1 VTEPL
6 PLLLAYCAAIALAS
20 VAGGALPNRVRMTHT
35 RTQLAMSGVSGLM
48 LGVAFFHLLPHAI
61 VLGPGPGALDHAS
74 GFVVLG
80 LVTMFL
86 LLRMFHF
93 HQHEFETPDAG
104 HDHHHGHGDHH
115 PGAAEAHGLSGLG
128 IALGLSVHTVIDGIA
143 LGAAVGG
150 GGHAGAFLGAGVFL
164 AVLLH
169 KPLDAMSITALMQT
183 GGWSRVAT
191 GRVNLAFAVLCP
203 LAAILFYLGLD
214 SLSGD
219 AAPVLAAALAF
230 AAGAFVCIALSDLLP
245 EVHFHSHDRFKLTVV
260 FLAGIALAWLIGG
273 FEPTGAHHLA
283 DPAPGTALEEA
294 HP

>member
-1 VTEPL
+1 MTEPL
-6 PLLLAYCAAIALAS
+6 FLLLAYCAAIALAS

-61 VLGPGPGALDHAS
+61 VLGPAPDAIDHAS

-93 HQHEFETPDAG
+93 HQHEFEAQGRGCNHDHRDGHPQVHG
-104 HDHHHGHGDHH
+104 HD
-115 PGAAEAHGLSGLG
+115 PRSAAEAHGLSGLG

-150 GGHAGAFLGAGVFL
+150 GGHAGGFLGAGVFL

-169 KPLDAMSITALMQT
+169 KPLDAMSITALMQA
-183 GGWSRVAT
+183 GGWRRGAT

-203 LAAILFYLGLD
+203 LAAVLFYLGLD

-245 EVHFHSHDRFKLTVV
+245 EVHFHSHDRLKLTAV

-273 FEPTGAHHLA
+273 FEPAGAHHVA
-283 DPAPGTALEEA
+283 ILES

>member
-1 VTEPL
+1 MTEPFA
-6 PLLLAYCAAIALAS
+6 LLLAYCAAIALAS

-35 RTQLAMSGVSGLM
+35 RTQLAMSAVSGLM

-61 VLGPGPGALDHAS
+61 VLGPGPDAIDFAS
-74 GFVVLG
+74 GFVVAG

-93 HQHEFETPDAG
+93 HQHEFQVTG
-104 HDHHHGHGDHH
+104 HDHDHDPDHDRHHQHPAVEHGV
-115 PGAAEAHGLSGLG
+115 AEAHGLSGLG
-128 IALGLSVHTVIDGIA
+128 IALGLSVHTVIDGVA

-150 GGHAGAFLGAGVFL
+150 GGHAGGYLGAGVFL

-169 KPLDAMSITALMQT
+169 KPLDAMSITALMQN

-203 LAAILFYLGLD
+203 LAALLFYLGLGG
-214 SLSGD
+214 LSGD
-219 AAPVLAAALAF
+219 ASPVLAAALAF

-245 EVHFHSHDRFKLTVV
+245 EVHFHSHDRFKLTAV
-260 FLAGIALAWLIGG
+260 FLAGIILAWLIGG
-273 FEPTGAHHLA
+273 FEPAGAHHLHS
-283 DPAPGTALEEA
+283 LEV
-294 HP
+294 PS